1 MSEWKEKH
9 CFTESV
15 FDEGNVAR
23 PYAQKDFVRAYCPL
37 KNELQIISKYI
48 KYIFALF
55 AFCNLTMLLS
65 SSPVRSFSA

>member
-23 PYAQKDFVRAYCPL
+23 PYLRKILWEPTVR
-37 KNELQIISKYI
+37 
-48 KYIFALF
+48 
-55 AFCNLTMLLS
+55 
-65 SSPVRSFSA
+65 

>member
-9 CFTESV
+9 CFTESI

-23 PYAQKDFVRAYCPL
+23 PYAQKDFVGAYCPL

-48 KYIFALF
+48 KYIFAL
-55 AFCNLTMLLS
+55 LLHS
-65 SSPVRSFSA
+65 ATSQCFFPVVL